1 MSYKMIFVKQVLF
14 MLFLT
19 TASTH
24 VPQPPVKSQTATT
37 TATTATTTTTAT
49 PYNPSSCSVTN
60 YDFTFIY
67 DDADKVFKVHGLW
80 AEQCAECLTCGYPS
94 CCNTANMSYVHPS
107 DPKQVAFLNARWFN
121 ATTREECFNKRIGNK
136 RIGNKRIGNKRIEHK
151 RIGNKRIGN
160 KRIGNK
166 RIKHEDNEDEVSL
179 FEHEFFKHAS
189 CTAWRQSASE
199 FVEQVMRLYDTY
211 YATHVAN
218 QCGGYSQ
225 LWLNLDDKFAYN
237 NVTKCL

>member
-1 MSYKMIFVKQVLF
+1 MSYKMIFVKRVLF

-37 TATTATTTTTAT
+37 ATTATTTTT

-136 RIGNKRIGNKRIEHK
+136 RIGNKRI
-151 RIGNKRIGN
+151 
-160 KRIGNK
+160 
-166 RIKHEDNEDEVSL
+166 KHEDNEDEVSL

-218 QCGGYSQ
+218 QCNGYSQ

>member
-1 MSYKMIFVKQVLF
+1 
-14 MLFLT
+14 
-19 TASTH
+19 
-24 VPQPPVKSQTATT
+24 
-37 TATTATTTTTAT
+37 
-49 PYNPSSCSVTN
+49 
-60 YDFTFIY
+60 
-67 DDADKVFKVHGLW
+67 
-80 AEQCAECLTCGYPS
+80 
-94 CCNTANMSYVHPS
+94 MSYVHPS

-121 ATTREECFNKRIGNK
+121 ATTREECFN
-136 RIGNKRIGNKRIEHK
+136 K

-218 QCGGYSQ
+218 QCNGYSQ

>member
-1 MSYKMIFVKQVLF
+1 
-14 MLFLT
+14 
-19 TASTH
+19 
-24 VPQPPVKSQTATT
+24 
-37 TATTATTTTTAT
+37 
-49 PYNPSSCSVTN
+49 
-60 YDFTFIY
+60 
-67 DDADKVFKVHGLW
+67 
-80 AEQCAECLTCGYPS
+80 
-94 CCNTANMSYVHPS
+94 MSYVHPS

-121 ATTREECFNKRIGNK
+121 ATTREECLNKRIGNK

>member
-1 MSYKMIFVKQVLF
+1 MTYMNYKMIFVKRVLF

-37 TATTATTTTTAT
+37 ATTATAATTTEAT

-94 CCNTANMSYVHPS
+94 CCNTANMSYVYPS
-107 DPKQVAFLNARWFN
+107 DPNQVAFLNARWFN
-121 ATTREECFNKRIGNK
+121 ATTREECFNKRIGHK
-136 RIGNKRIGNKRIEHK
+136 RIGHKRIEHK
-151 RIGNKRIGN
+151 
-160 KRIGNK
+160 
-166 RIKHEDNEDEVSL
+166 DNDDEVSL

-225 LWLNLDDKFAYN
+225 LWLNLDGKFAYN

>member
-1 MSYKMIFVKQVLF
+1 MSYKMIFVKRVLF

-37 TATTATTTTTAT
+37 ATTATTTTT

-136 RIGNKRIGNKRIEHK
+136 RIGNKRIGNKRI
-151 RIGNKRIGN
+151 
-160 KRIGNK
+160 
-166 RIKHEDNEDEVSL
+166 KHEDNEDEVSL

-218 QCGGYSQ
+218 QCNGYSQ

>member
-1 MSYKMIFVKQVLF
+1 MNYKMIFVKRVLF

-37 TATTATTTTTAT
+37 ATTATAATATEAT

-94 CCNTANMSYVHPS
+94 CCNTANMSYVYPS
-107 DPKQVAFLNARWFN
+107 DPNQVAFLNARWFN
-121 ATTREECFNKRIGNK
+121 ATTREECFNKRIGHK
-136 RIGNKRIGNKRIEHK
+136 RIGHKRIGHKRIRHKRIGHKRIEHK
-151 RIGNKRIGN
+151 
-160 KRIGNK
+160 
-166 RIKHEDNEDEVSL
+166 DNDDEVSL

-211 YATHVAN
+211 YATHVVN

-225 LWLNLDDKFAYN
+225 LWLNLDGKFAYN

>member
-1 MSYKMIFVKQVLF
+1 MSYKMIFVKRVLF

-37 TATTATTTTTAT
+37 ATTAKTTTT

-136 RIGNKRIGNKRIEHK
+136 RIGNKRIEHK
-151 RIGNKRIGN
+151 RIE
-160 KRIGNK
+160 
-166 RIKHEDNEDEVSL
+166 HEDNEDEVSL

-218 QCGGYSQ
+218 QCNGYSQ